1 MTHLPSRFTAACA
14 AAVLLMGTAQAQ
26 QAPARPAPQGAAP
39 AAPAPEPTQSH
50 LALAREFANL
60 TGILGLADPIIP
72 QFSAQVRQRTVTRPE
87 LTKDLDQV
95 LESLKPEIEQQKQL
109 IVDATVRLYA
119 SSYTEAEL
127 KDLITFFKAPTGQKY
142 LQATP
147 RILDKLD
154 FEIRRWAD
162 RLSAAVMDRVRT
174 EMAKRGHQM

>member
-1 MTHLPSRFTAACA
+1 
-14 AAVLLMGTAQAQ
+14 
-26 QAPARPAPQGAAP
+26 
-39 AAPAPEPTQSH
+39 
-50 LALAREFANL
+50 
-60 TGILGLADPIIP
+60 
-72 QFSAQVRQRTVTRPE
+72 VRQRTVTRPE